1 MEAADNHTKHTAID
15 NELAEQVLSLA
26 KVGIDYWQ
34 ENWFINNV
42 LGGKLAQSGPGLT
55 QTCAR
60 GNDVFQV
67 IQDFQVSAGV
77 KKKDPSLVGGPKP
90 AQALCSVTARNKPTL
105 CFHFQSFIRVTVK
118 RSKHR
123 MGRGEG
129 TKTRQEIFK

>member
-1 MEAADNHTKHTAID
+1 MDCWTILLEAADNHTKHTAID

-26 KVGIDYWQ
+26 KVGIGYWQ

-60 GNDVFQV
+60 ENNVFQV

-77 KKKDPSLVGGPKP
+77 MKTDLSLVGGPEP
-90 AQALCSVTARNKPTL
+90 THALCSVKA
-105 CFHFQSFIRVTVK
+105 
-118 RSKHR
+118 
-123 MGRGEG
+123 
-129 TKTRQEIFK
+129 